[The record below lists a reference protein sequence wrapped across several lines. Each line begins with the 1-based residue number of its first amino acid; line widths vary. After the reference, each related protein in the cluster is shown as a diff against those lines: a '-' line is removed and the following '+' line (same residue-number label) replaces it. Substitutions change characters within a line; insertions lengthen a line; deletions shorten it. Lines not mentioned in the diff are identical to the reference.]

1 MLNWVGYPQ
10 NLLSWIDIVTF
21 GILITDYIDIS
32 TKEFKTEF
40 LRGVERDEI
49 EVIRHGRKRGN
60 KRHIDEE
67 TIKDFLTQGNY
78 RLVLKGEYDDFE
90 IHYNHP
96 NKEIEDDIVIIVAP
110 KSKNPKLIRVVTVY
124 IG

>member
-1 MLNWVGYPQ
+1 MVILEIF
-10 NLLSWIDIVTF
+10 LSWIDIFTF

-49 EVIRHGRKRGN
+49 EVIAWTQRGN
-60 KRHIDEE
+60 KRYIDEE

-110 KSKNPKLIRVVTVY
+110 KSKNLKLIRVVTVY

>member
-49 EVIRHGRKRGN
+49 EVIAWTQRGN
-60 KRHIDEE
+60 KRYIDEE
-67 TIKDFLTQGNY
+67 TIKDFFN
-78 RLVLKGEYDDFE
+78 
-90 IHYNHP
+90 
-96 NKEIEDDIVIIVAP
+96 
-110 KSKNPKLIRVVTVY
+110 SKKL
-124 IG
+124 

>member
-67 TIKDFLTQGNY
+67 TIKDFFN
-78 RLVLKGEYDDFE
+78 
-90 IHYNHP
+90 
-96 NKEIEDDIVIIVAP
+96 
-110 KSKNPKLIRVVTVY
+110 SKKL
-124 IG
+124 

>member
-1 MLNWVGYPQ
+1 LVI
-10 NLLSWIDIVTF
+10 LEIFLSWIDIFTF

-49 EVIRHGRKRGN
+49 EVIAWTQRGN
-60 KRHIDEE
+60 KRYIDEE